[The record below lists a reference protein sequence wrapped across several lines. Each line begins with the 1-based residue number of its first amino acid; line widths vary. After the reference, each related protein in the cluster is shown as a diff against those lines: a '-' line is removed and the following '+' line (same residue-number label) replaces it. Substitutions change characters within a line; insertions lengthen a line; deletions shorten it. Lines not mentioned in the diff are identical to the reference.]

1 MEGLNGRRE
10 RGEREE
16 GGEGGC
22 VWVVGDYKRWEEVK
36 VGGSSTEHRSGSMAE
51 QSRAE

>member
-1 MEGLNGRRE
+1 MSVVGVRRRE
-10 RGEREE
+10 RG

-22 VWVVGDYKRWEEVK
+22 VWVVGDYKRWEVK

-51 QSRAE
+51 QSRAEQSK